1 MPEQPQTS
9 RTDSWK
15 HTKASNNQHL
25 VQLLEDSLKKEDRR
39 LARLMAASNP
49 SQKKRL
55 EMYFNVERDRER
67 KLFELVKH
75 DHDAA
80 LRIKVRAS
88 ASCISNPMTADS
100 SKLSSTKK
108 MRSSSLRGDTNQA
121 GSHERVPTS
130 HCPIKQERALPQRA
144 RLKPLPASTLTSR
157 ERASTPAQDE
167 AFRAYV
173 AQKLESA
180 PKRKPHTP
188 KGLLTADK
196 IHENTSRLSTETLLH
211 EKCHLLKKLHQIVVH
226 QQRMLED
233 DQVTVRS
240 SVSSFQSLPSNTT
253 VDCTY
258 VPFTSTT

>member
-130 HCPIKQERALPQRA
+130 HCPIKQGCLWSPP
-144 RLKPLPASTLTSR
+144 PLRELAPLLTSMHR
-157 ERASTPAQDE
+157 EGPSTAC
-167 AFRAYV
+167 
-173 AQKLESA
+173 
-180 PKRKPHTP
+180 
-188 KGLLTADK
+188 
-196 IHENTSRLSTETLLH
+196 STETVACQHTDFSREGLH
-211 EKCHLLKKLHQIVVH
+211 SRPRRGFSRICGTEARERPETKAPHAQRFANGRQNPREHLAALH
-226 QQRMLED
+226 RD
-233 DQVTVRS
+233 AA
-240 SVSSFQSLPSNTT
+240 P
-253 VDCTY
+253 
-258 VPFTSTT
+258 